1 MANEILVTP
10 EQLREKAKEIRALK
24 EGQVGIMRK
33 ITNLVYS
40 LSQIWSG
47 AAQTAFVQKYTSMQP
62 TYTSFQNAIEEFAVL
77 MEEHADRMEK
87 ADNDMALK
95 IRQI

>member
-10 EQLREKAKEIRALK
+10 EELREKARQIRNLK
-24 EGQVGIMRK
+24 ENHISTMRR
-33 ITNLVYS
+33 ITNLVYG
-40 LSQIWSG
+40 LAPVWSG
-47 AAQTAFVQKYTSMQP
+47 SAQTAFVQKYTGMQP
-62 TYTSFQNAIEEFAVL
+62 TYTSFQKAIEEFAVL

-87 ADNDMALK
+87 ADRNMALK